1 MATMKASS
9 LLLLVAAATTIP
21 GCCSSSVVQASST
34 TAQHHGH
41 EESSGNSAAL
51 FRAEAAVHADAAI
64 LDQETGRVF
73 WEGSSTL
80 QASLAPKFRII
91 PHFRATILTLILW
104 TSGLRYALDH
114 LPWRSS
120 GEIGWFATSAVRR
133 ASDQRPPSLVLTT
146 AGSRVAMI
154 GLHLPRRLFSFLYRC
169 IRCIAIPH
177 VPKWLLIVTAVLY
190 VWESWTCSTHQYLSN
205 TVYDMEDRIQTIRQT
220 DPTIQWTVRT
230 FHYGG
235 FHNLIKNVTGVSTQF
250 YNYKSCRDR
259 TFAGVWKRAAGIRQP
274 RFVRATVTKIIVLS
288 TKARRSYFQQQAAFL
303 KAAGTDEFSEFST
316 RIGIPGCSRVL
327 LQATTTTTAMSHHHD
342 DGQGRW
348 SNSGLYVW
356 RLLYL
361 FCTMI
366 SCSVPFR
373 YWLSNCSNYVK
384 ITIVKELYD
393 SSVNDEK
400 RDDFVWPKHLAEI
413 R

>member
-1 MATMKASS
+1 MKGS
-9 LLLLVAAATTIP
+9 LLLLAATIP
-21 GCCSSSVVQASST
+21 YRCSASVVPASSNSHNDP
-34 TAQHHGH
+34 HHH
-41 EESSGNSAAL
+41 ESRDTSADTVAL
-51 FRAEAAVHADAAI
+51 FRAEAAVRADAAI

-80 QASLAPKFRII
+80 QASLVPKFRII

-104 TSGLRYALDH
+104 TAGLRYALDH
-114 LPWRSS
+114 IPWGSFSS
-120 GEIGWFATSAVRR
+120 SLARR
-133 ASDQRPPSLVLTT
+133 VVDRRQPSLVLA
-146 AGSRVAMI
+146 AGSRVSMI
-154 GLHLPRRLFSFLYRC
+154 GLHLPRRLFSFLFRC
-169 IRCIAIPH
+169 IRSITIPYI
-177 VPKWLLIVTAVLY
+177 PKWLLLVTVVLY
-190 VWESWTCSTHQYLSN
+190 LWESWTCSTHQYLSN
-205 TVYDMEDRIQTIRQT
+205 AVYDMEDRVQTIRQT

-250 YNYKSCRDR
+250 YNYKSCRDQ
-259 TFAGVWKRAAGIRQP
+259 TFAGVWRRAAGFRRP
-274 RFVRATVTKIIVLS
+274 RFIKATVTKIIVLS
-288 TKARRSYFQQQAAFL
+288 AKARRSYFQQQASFL

-327 LQATTTTTAMSHHHD
+327 LQATTTSSYDDD
-342 DGQGRW
+342 DGRR
-348 SNSGLYVW
+348 SV
-356 RLLYL
+356 LYL
-361 FCTMI
+361 WRILYLICTMV

-393 SSVNDEK
+393 SSVSDER
-400 RDDFVWPKHLAEI
+400 RDDFVWPKNLAEV